1 MLRDPDY
8 GREYLQ
14 EYNLNYVENRLFE
27 YPEDHTVDDMGS
39 QASSYNMFLGFQGN
53 ADTMSVSVQSKS
65 RHDSGNNLVLTKNNL
80 KIRSL
85 HERHSTRM

>member
-39 QASSYNMFLGFQGN
+39 QASSYNMFMGF
-53 ADTMSVSVQSKS
+53 
-65 RHDSGNNLVLTKNNL
+65 
-80 KIRSL
+80 
-85 HERHSTRM
+85 